1 MVTVVTVIATVQLHP
16 MVTKREV
23 QCADKVTTVLYLT
36 KTLVVETSYIAIIA
50 LVLLRECSP
59 LTTVDI

>member
-1 MVTVVTVIATVQLHP
+1 MYSIL
-16 MVTKREV
+16 M
-23 QCADKVTTVLYLT
+23 CNVLYLT

-59 LTTVDI
+59 SLLLSLMCASYVPS